1 MEYGGGNSLEQYM
14 KSKIDGKMKEDEAGK
29 VFRQVLEAVK
39 YLEDVGVT
47 HRDIKTENV
56 LLNKYLQVK
65 LVDFGKCLN
74 MKVKRS
80 GGVDNDN

>member
-39 YLEDVGVT
+39 YLEDVGVV

-65 LVDFGKCLN
+65 LVDFGKCVN
-74 MKVKRS
+74 TKGRRI
-80 GGVDNDN
+80 